1 MIVSLHDVVQNEDQY
16 AIKDLSQPA
25 QAFQEKELT
34 IRCEVTG
41 IPSTG
46 MTGGEKTLYPV
57 DDPTA
62 RLSEDVLLSFW
73 HEDSEWGRLEETDK
87 AIQNLVDMVPL
98 QRGEELLV
106 RAIPVYREDK
116 WYLNVTS
123 LFVRNPDM
131 TIGKSEMR
139 SANECPRIYDLRYEK
154 NVYNPKRYDI
164 SKGAI
169 KGKIAHR
176 ALERAIEDP
185 EFATNF
191 QSGWTDGDIETL
203 LGTVIEESFSME
215 MTLCRLAWVSTN
227 DIKEFAEAAIRNL
240 LTDRTFTQLIQGTE
254 NLETERT
261 IADAYGLNGR
271 VDLLIDGRALDL
283 KTNYFLE
290 DGMQRQHR
298 FQLRL
303 YMFGLL
309 LEALDQGTSI
319 DEALDEL
326 PPGMVIY
333 PSLETESAP
342 VYERVEL
349 EHDHLIDI
357 MELRNQAATLRDSF
371 AVPTTYDRNCSGCY
385 FKDEDTIGSGAG
397 TGQTLPSACK
407 FHCQSER
414 RWACHETNAEGEV
427 TTECPLYHE
436 CDQRLEYRNPS
447 VTDHYNELRSALQE
461 EKRARK
467 DAGQTMAR
475 MTDEVLEHAGMQL
488 SKLSFESE
496 LSARRLTYSGDSS
509 RQFEPG
515 TVVRLVPANED
526 SHAVATYC
534 GTQDGHHI
542 FEFDGSPAPR
552 YKQSAT
558 TYQAERALESTSL
571 PRRLLSELDYAQRI
585 GLDPRLRESG
595 EISTQSQRIAPHAIS
610 EITDYLDNRQVFI
623 DLPARVSRSAKLTQL
638 VQTITQTRLSSLDG
652 DPINESDQRVLVLG
666 ARLSEFQT
674 MADHLIEGNDVIHV
688 DGFVDRDNA
697 YGPDS
702 NSHQLYQAIDESNV
716 LLSRAQ
722 YALQEGVFHS
732 MTEGDESHRSHSDR
746 FFDAVVLLG
755 AETLTEPEF
764 VFLRELGDRTVAVGD
779 INREGPEMVSED
791 AREKGLA
798 ESYFVNAHKRFSTMS
813 SDSATSIS
821 IQGEAASPVAD
832 FFEPLDTDLNGVGG
846 SASFHHVPGE
856 EKRAEKYMT
865 IERRIHSAG
874 ETDQPRDIF
883 LEAVDR
889 GDALYVA
896 SQLDDLNA
904 IDASE
909 FRVGQT
915 YTFGE
920 ARFQVENND
929 VAPNRETG
937 HVVTVDINLAETP
950 YFTRRLVSNPQEA
963 EAAAELAANQ
973 DCSIIVTPF
982 EAQAVAIGTELS
994 ERGLDIPVVTPD
1006 ALDGDI
1012 AENAIVSLTVAND
1025 ENIVR
1030 PPVNNIET
1038 LYTLLSAAEHVTILG
1053 DEETLAR
1060 NTLTEQ
1066 LIDL

>member
-1 MIVSLHDVVQNEDQY
+1 MIVSLREIVHNEDQY
-16 AIKDLSQPA
+16 AITDLSQPV
-25 QAFQEKELT
+25 QAFQDKELT

-46 MTGGEKTLYPV
+46 RTGGEKTLYPIN
-57 DDPTA
+57 DPTT
-62 RLSEDVLLSFW
+62 RLDEEILLSFW

-87 AIQNLVDMVPL
+87 AVQNLVDTAPL

-106 RAIPVYREDK
+106 RAIPVYRETK

-123 LFVRNPDM
+123 LFVRNPNM
-131 TIGKSEMR
+131 AIGKSEMR
-139 SANECPRIYDLRYEK
+139 SANECPRIYDLQYRK
-154 NVYNPKRYDI
+154 NVFNPNRYDI
-164 SKGAI
+164 SKGAV
-169 KGKIAHR
+169 KGDIAHR
-176 ALERAIEDP
+176 ALERAIDDP
-185 EFATNF
+185 EFAANF
-191 QSGWTDGDIETL
+191 ESGWTDSDIEAL
-203 LGTVIEESFSME
+203 LDTVIEESFSME

-227 DIKEFAEAAIRNL
+227 DIKEFAEDAIRNL
-240 LTDRTFTQLIQGTE
+240 LTDPKFTQLIQGTE
-254 NLETERT
+254 SLETERT

-271 VDLLIDGRALDL
+271 VDLLIDGSPLDL

-290 DGMQRQHR
+290 DGMKRQHK

-309 LEALDQGTSI
+309 LEKLDQGTSLG
-319 DEALDEL
+319 EALDEL
-326 PPGMVIY
+326 PPGVVIY
-333 PSLETESAP
+333 PSLETESDP
-342 VYERVEL
+342 IYERVEL
-349 EHDHLIDI
+349 EHHHLVNI

-371 AVPTTYDRNCSGCY
+371 AVPTTYDRDCSGCY

-397 TGQTLPSACK
+397 AGQTLPSACK

-414 RWACHETNAEGEV
+414 RWPCHETNAEGKV

-488 SKLSFESE
+488 SQLSFESE
-496 LSARRLTYSGDSS
+496 LSARRLAYSGDTG

-515 TVVRLVPANED
+515 TVIRLVPANED
-526 SHAVATYC
+526 TYAVATYC
-534 GTQDGHHI
+534 GTRDGHYI
-542 FEFDGSPAPR
+542 FEFDGSPSPR

-558 TYQAERALESTSL
+558 TYQAKRALESTSF

-595 EISTQSQRIAPHAIS
+595 EISPQPQRIAPDAID
-610 EITDYLDNRQVFI
+610 EITDHLDNRQVFV
-623 DLPARVSRSAKLTQL
+623 DLPVRVSRSVKLTQL
-638 VQTITQTRLSSLDG
+638 VREISQAQLKSLDG
-652 DPINESDQRVLVLG
+652 DPIDEEDQRVLVLG
-666 ARLSEFQT
+666 ARLPEFET
-674 MADHLIEGNDVIHV
+674 VADHLVDGNDVIHV
-688 DGFVDRDNA
+688 DGFVDHDNA
-697 YGPDS
+697 FGPDS
-702 NSHQLYQAIDESNV
+702 NSHRLYQAIQDSNV
-716 LLSRAQ
+716 ILSRAQ

-732 MTEGDESHRSHSDR
+732 MTEGDKSQRPHSKR

-779 INREGPEMVSED
+779 VNREGPEMVSED

-798 ESYFVNAHKRFSTMS
+798 ESYFVNAYKRFSTIS
-813 SDSATSIS
+813 SDSATSVS
-821 IQGEAASPVAD
+821 IQGEAATPVAD
-832 FFEPLDTDLNGVGG
+832 FFHPLDIDLNGVGG
-846 SASFHHVPGE
+846 SASFQHVAGE
-856 EKRAEKYMT
+856 EERAEEYMT

-874 ETDQPRDIF
+874 ETEHPRDIF

-909 FRVGQT
+909 LRVGQT

-920 ARFQVENND
+920 ARFQVQNND

-937 HVVTVDINLAETP
+937 HVVTVDINLSETP
-950 YFTRRLVSNPQEA
+950 YFTRRLISNPQEA
-963 EAAAELAANQ
+963 EAAAELAADQ
-973 DCSIIVTPF
+973 DPSIIVTPF
-982 EAQAVAIGTELS
+982 EAQAVAIDTELD
-994 ERGLDIPVVTPD
+994 ERGLDVPVVTLD

-1012 AENAIVSLTVAND
+1012 AESAIVSLTVAND

-1038 LYTLLSAAEHVTILG
+1038 LYTLLTVAESVTILG

-1060 NTLTEQ
+1060 NMLTER
-1066 LIDL
+1066 LTDL